1 MGHLVASTI
10 YTLKPI
16 KLNKCQVENFSTTQP
31 NQPLF
36 NFISS
41 LLNLVPASPGSN
53 QHQSSI
59 IQLLTNQLSGITF
72 IIIKQTKTPSQNS
85 FIHYSLQQTLL
96 TRTPDSN
103 LNNYTCDT
111 IQPLL
116 SLTSLN
122 LTFIIIQLERFNSVN
137 STAFQ

>member
-59 IQLLTNQLSGITF
+59 IQLPGITF